1 MGTKATGEAEVRPGG
16 HSAVKRNVDLS
27 SKTGVPNLQDLMP
40 DDLRWSSCNN
50 MCTVNVML
58 LNHPKTIPHIV
69 VGKIVFHK
77 TGPWCQKGWGPL
89 V

>member
-16 HSAVKRNVDLS
+16 H
-27 SKTGVPNLQDLMP
+27 LQDLMP